1 VAVDVDSFLIAKF
14 SLQNDIGS
22 LVAQL
27 KDLQK
32 KNAELEERNKRLNS
46 KVSHH

>member
-1 VAVDVDSFLIAKF
+1 MWIVDSFLIANF
-14 SLQNDIGS
+14 LLQNDIGS

-32 KNAELEERNKRLNS
+32 KNTDLEEQNKRLNS
-46 KVSHH
+46 KVNHH